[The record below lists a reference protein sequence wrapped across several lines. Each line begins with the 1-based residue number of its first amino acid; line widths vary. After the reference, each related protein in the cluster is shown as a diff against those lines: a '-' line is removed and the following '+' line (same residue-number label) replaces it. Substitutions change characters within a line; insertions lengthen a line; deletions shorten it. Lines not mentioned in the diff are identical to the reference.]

1 MTRSTFALYR
11 CPPAYLALCLAM
23 AIANPVSAQETA
35 NSGPAPTNDQ
45 TTPNNTSN
53 TPSSR
58 NAKTLDGMQVT
69 ASSTAVNAIAPTQG
83 STIAT
88 QPQSI
93 IGSTY
98 IQENIAPTGDY
109 TDAAAISPSVYTVT
123 PNGSGLMET
132 SVVSI
137 RGFQDGQYNVTFDG
151 IPWGDSNDFTHHS
164 TSYFTNQETSSVTV
178 DRGPGTASTLGDAT
192 FGGTISVDSINPQDQ
207 FNIRPYI
214 SFGSWETAV
223 EGARIDTGRFD
234 SSGTSAVI
242 NVQNS
247 TSDGYLTDAGQRRQ
261 SVFAKVVQPLGENT
275 TLTFGGMW
283 NKIDQYVPLGATKAQ
298 IAEYGP
304 NYALNNDPNSQ
315 AYYRYN
321 QDQISTYMGYIGL
334 QSEFDGW
341 TLDNK
346 AYTYAYNHYGFNG
359 LDPNGETPN
368 GTFCNGKGNDCLYP
382 DNVPGQHMRNWYRSW
397 GDILRVSKELGPGEI
412 RTGLWYD
419 KQDNLRW
426 QYEFDD
432 TLDLPAINTTGQ
444 PTKGSD
450 SPVDR
455 FMTDSLRTIQ
465 PFVEYQWNITDQ
477 AYLVGGVKYE
487 DFLRDI
493 DSLYN
498 QKTGLPLNYSKEWNA
513 TLPSAA
519 FHYAFTS
526 NWTAYAQWAKGFLA
540 PNLNLFYTTDP
551 AISDSALQ
559 PEKTTNWQL
568 GTTWTNDRLTLSGD
582 VYKIDFNNFIQ
593 SQKVGANTVFYN
605 GGGVH
610 YKGVEL
616 EGTYMVGGGFSV
628 YANGSLNRAIQ
639 TESNTWNPNT
649 PAKTAALGVI
659 YSSGG
664 VYASLMDK
672 FVGRTYYT
680 ANANDD
686 TVIGGYAITNFTASY
701 KFDPH
706 ISDVKDFK
714 IGFQINNLFNNTHIN
729 ALAGTTVGDSTP
741 LFWTI
746 PARNFNFTVSADLF

>member
-23 AIANPVSAQETA
+23 AIANPVSAQQTA
-35 NSGPAPTNDQ
+35 NGGPAATNDQ
-45 TTPNNTSN
+45 TTANNTNSGA
-53 TPSSR
+53 SSS
-58 NAKTLDGMQVT
+58 NAKTLAGMQVT
-69 ASSTAVNAIAPTQG
+69 ANSTVTAIAPTQG
-83 STIAT
+83 STVAT

-109 TDAAAISPSVYTVT
+109 TDAIAISPSTYTIA

-132 SVVSI
+132 QVASI

-164 TSYFTNQETSSVTV
+164 TSYFTNQDTSSVTV

-192 FGGTISVDSINPQDQ
+192 FGGTVSVESINPAND
-207 FNIRPYI
+207 FNIHPYV
-214 SFGSWETAV
+214 SLGSWETAV
-223 EGARIDTGRFD
+223 EGARIDTGKLN
-234 SSGTSAVI
+234 SSGTTAVL
-242 NVQNS
+242 NVQNG
-247 TSDGYLTDAGQRRQ
+247 TSDGYLTEAGQRRQ
-261 SVFAKVVQPLGENT
+261 SVFAKVVQPLGDNT

-283 NKIDQYVPLGATKAQ
+283 NDLNQYVPVGATKAQ

-304 NYALNNDPNSQ
+304 NYALNNNPNSQ
-315 AYYRYN
+315 SYYKYN
-321 QDQISTYMGYIGL
+321 NDQINTYLGYIGL
-334 QSEFDGW
+334 HSEFNGW
-341 TLDNK
+341 TVDNK
-346 AYTYAYNHYGFNG
+346 AYTYAYNHFGFNG

-368 GTFCNGKGNDCLYP
+368 GTFCNKKGDDCLYP
-382 DNVPGQHMRNWYRSW
+382 DNVPGQHMRNTYTSW
-397 GDILRVSKELGPGEI
+397 GDIFRLSKELGPGEI
-412 RTGLWYD
+412 RTGVWYD
-419 KQDNLRW
+419 HQDNLRW
-426 QYEFDD
+426 EYDFDD
-432 TLDLPAINTTGQ
+432 TLDVPAINTTGA

-455 FMTDSLRTIQ
+455 YMTDSLRTIQ

-493 DSLYN
+493 DAQYN
-498 QKTGLPLNYSKEWNA
+498 QKTGTPLDYSKEWNA

-526 NWTAYAQWAKGFLA
+526 DWTAYAQWAKGFLA
-540 PNLNLFYTTDP
+540 PNLNLFYVADP
-551 AISDSALQ
+551 EMSDSALQ

-593 SQKVGANTVFYN
+593 SQKIGNITYFYN

-729 ALAGTTVGDSTP
+729 ALAGTTAADSTP

>member
-1 MTRSTFALYR
+1 MMRSTHALHR
-11 CPPAYLALCLAM
+11 CPQAYLALCLAI
-23 AIANPVSAQETA
+23 AIANPVSAQDAGNTTNA
-35 NSGPAPTNDQ
+35 QTNGPG
-45 TTPNNTSN
+45 TTN
-53 TPSSR
+53 TPSSSASSK
-58 NAKTLDGMQVT
+58 NAKTLEGLQVS
-69 ASSTAVNAIAPTQG
+69 ANSAVSAIAPTQG

-93 IGSTY
+93 ISSTY
-98 IQENIAPTGDY
+98 IQENIPPTGDY
-109 TDAAAISPSVYTVT
+109 TDAMAISPSVYTIA

-132 SVVSI
+132 QVASI

-164 TSYFTNQETSSVTV
+164 TSYFTNQDTSSVTV
-178 DRGPGTASTLGDAT
+178 DRGPGTPGTLGDAT
-192 FGGTISVDSINPQDQ
+192 FGGTVSVDSINPTNY
-207 FNIRPYI
+207 FNIHPYV
-214 SFGSWETAV
+214 SLGSWETAV
-223 EGARIDTGRFD
+223 EGAIINTGKLN
-234 SSGTSAVI
+234 SSGTTAVL
-242 NVQNS
+242 NVQNG

-261 SVFAKVVQPLGENT
+261 HVFAKVVQPLGDNT

-283 NKIDQYVPLGATKAQ
+283 NDLNQYVPLGATKAQ
-298 IAEYGP
+298 IAQFGP
-304 NYALNNDPNSQ
+304 NYALNNNPNSQ
-315 AYYRYN
+315 SYYKYN
-321 QDQISTYMGYIGL
+321 NDQINTFLTYIGVH
-334 QSEFDGW
+334 SEFDGW
-341 TLDNK
+341 TIDNK
-346 AYTYAYNHYGFNG
+346 AYAYAYNHYGFNG

-368 GTFCNGKGNDCLYP
+368 GTFCNGKGADCLYP
-382 DNVPGQHMRNWYRSW
+382 DNVPGQHMRNSYRSL

-412 RTGLWYD
+412 RTGMWYD
-419 KQDNLRW
+419 HQDNLRW

-432 TLDLPAINTTGQ
+432 TLDVPAINTTGQ

-455 FMTDSLRTIQ
+455 YMTDSLRTFQ

-487 DFLRDI
+487 DFLRDV
-493 DSLYN
+493 DATFN
-498 QKTGLPLNYSKEWNA
+498 QKTGLPLDYSKQWTA

-526 NWTAYAQWAKGFLA
+526 DWTAYAQWAKGFLA
-540 PNLNLFYTTDP
+540 PNLNLLYVPNP
-551 AISDSALQ
+551 AISDATLQ

-568 GTTWTNDRLTLSGD
+568 GTTWTSDRLTLSGD

-593 SQKVGANTVFYN
+593 SVKVGPNTVFYN

-610 YKGVEL
+610 YSGAEL

-639 TESNTWNPNT
+639 TENNTWNPNA
-649 PAKTAALGVI
+649 PHKTAAAGVI
-659 YSSGG
+659 YSNGS

-672 FVGRTYYT
+672 FVGTTYYT
-680 ANANDD
+680 ANTNDD
-686 TVIGGYAITNFTASY
+686 TRIGGYAVTNFTASY

-706 ISDVKDFK
+706 MTDVKDFK
-714 IGFQINNLFNNTHIN
+714 VGFQLNNLFNNTHID
-729 ALAGTTVGDSTP
+729 ALAGTTVADGTP